1 MPYINP
7 DNETK
12 IQGEMNDLLER
23 SRSAYKI
30 PKEAFDNHRVKRGLR
45 EVDGTG
51 VTAGVTKIGNAHGY
65 VVNEGEKEAA
75 EGVLRYRGFDV
86 NDLITNFT
94 ADGRFGFEECIFLL
108 FFGHLPTDAELAEFN
123 DVISAYRRLPPR
135 FTEDILLKAP
145 SPSIMNKMAT
155 AVLSL

>member
-1 MPYINP
+1 MAYINP
-7 DNETK
+7 DNEAR
-12 IQGEMNDLLER
+12 IQGEMNELLENA
-23 SRSAYKI
+23 RSAYKI

-45 EVDGTG
+45 EFDGTG

-75 EGVLRYRGFDV
+75 EGVLRYRGYDV
-86 NDLITNFT
+86 NDLITHFT
-94 ADGRFGFEECIFLL
+94 AEGRYGFEECIFLL
-108 FFGHLPTDAELAEFN
+108 FFGHLPTEAELAEFN

-155 AVLSL
+155 AV